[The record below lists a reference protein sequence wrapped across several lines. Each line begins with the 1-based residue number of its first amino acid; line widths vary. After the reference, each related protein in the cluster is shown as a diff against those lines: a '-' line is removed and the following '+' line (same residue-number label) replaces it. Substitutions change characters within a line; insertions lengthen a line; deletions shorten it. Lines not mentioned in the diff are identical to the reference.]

1 MVDEAAVVAP
11 TQLPAIRAARSSKRE
26 AFDAMNTRI
35 VKRTR
40 GTTRSVVGSVVL
52 CLHLG
57 VTQSASAQQMWL
69 PAPDR
74 EQRFGPNRIALDIGV
89 LAASLG
95 YARQM
100 SPTAEWGFAV
110 SVGAQTG
117 FMLASGEL
125 TGDET
130 MRLFVE
136 LLSGAVFL
144 RGDVGARTELEG
156 GVRVGWLYHATEY
169 ETTFR
174 GLYTALQYRL
184 GAVRVGPRVYWG
196 RISEESGRS
205 QVGFAVVPVT
215 LGFRWSW

>member
-1 MVDEAAVVAP
+1 
-11 TQLPAIRAARSSKRE
+11 
-26 AFDAMNTRI
+26 MNTLI

-40 GTTRSVVGSVVL
+40 WTASSVVGSVAL

-57 VTQSASAQQMWL
+57 VTQSASAQQLWL
-69 PAPDR
+69 PTPDR
-74 EQRFGPNRIALDIGV
+74 EQRFGPNRIGLDIGV
-89 LAASLG
+89 LAASLS

-100 SPTAEWGFAV
+100 SPTAEWGLAV

-125 TGDET
+125 TGDEAVP
-130 MRLFVE
+130 LFVE

-156 GVRVGWLYHATEY
+156 GVRVGWLYHASEY

-184 GAVRVGPRVYWG
+184 GSVRLGPRVYWG
-196 RISEESGRS
+196 RISEDSGRS

-215 LGFRWSW
+215 LGLRWSW